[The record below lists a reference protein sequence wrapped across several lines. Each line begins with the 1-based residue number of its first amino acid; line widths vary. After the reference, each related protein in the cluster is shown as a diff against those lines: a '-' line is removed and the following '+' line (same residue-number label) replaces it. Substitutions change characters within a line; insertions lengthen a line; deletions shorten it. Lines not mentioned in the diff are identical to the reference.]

1 MRANVCTRLRE
12 RCDRIHWAGTETSA
26 VVYGLIDSAVRAATE
41 VMPREKAAVAWSA
54 ERRPLRPVH
63 LGLPWAHAC
72 RRSPAV
78 LTATSNARRSRA
90 FEQLLERN
98 IEVASSSTH
107 TG

>member
-1 MRANVCTRLRE
+1 M
-12 RCDRIHWAGTETSA
+12 
-26 VVYGLIDSAVRAATE
+26 YGFIDSAVRAATE

-54 ERRPLRPVH
+54 ERRPLQQVH
-63 LGLPWAHAC
+63 LGLPWGHAC

-78 LTATSNARRSRA
+78 LTATSNARRSCA